1 MQNIPGAWPASPKSS
16 FSTPQRST
24 PDSND
29 DHIVDPVEQCSPI
42 QHEPD
47 QSITS
52 PDVNCRESR
61 SPLFP
66 SHMRKRNPLFP
77 PYMRPI
83 TPKRRRHHSNRESA
97 ERIANANETRKCLA
111 WFRLIASRPSGK
123 FKPPVTAAISQH
135 RDEES
140 RIEVEAIQTPTT
152 RDRDEEPR
160 IEVEAIQTPATRD
173 RDEEPR
179 IEVEAIQTPTTR
191 GRVISNL
198 ESQCD
203 RLKQRLSD
211 RDEQLDACKRELE
224 MTSAK
229 VQEKEDIIAGMK
241 EDKVALER
249 RIEKDKQALEEEVEA
264 HAKCKDKL
272 QVAAFRAEV
281 CEYFFDKRAAN
292 DEVICKYRQDVNAQF
307 LRANEAE
314 AKVRRLENVLNKAHS
329 ELEQGRDARE
339 EIETLQQQ
347 LDASV
352 ASSQKA
358 QYEIQKLQKALETSN
373 NNITNIYQQGHAYFE
388 SIKEEASQ
396 EIQKVV
402 ELGSQVE
409 ARANEAELA
418 NRGLQQEVQRVVEL
432 SSQMETRANQA
443 ELANR
448 GLQQEVQRVVELSSQ
463 METRANQAELANRG
477 LQHANA
483 EQATAIGALQLE
495 AQKWKALAEDCS
507 KRATAAEREL
517 EGKLEQK
524 TRQLEEHNTRATN
537 ADTKIADLERKVS
550 DLERQIFNLETDAT
564 QREEAARNP
573 SSNPEAD
580 IALTNQAERL
590 ERELEEATELLEEV
604 VGSSEMDPA
613 YRDALETLVYT
624 NQCFKA
630 IENEFEDNYAA
641 TVDGLNSI
649 LEDAIPNLDDLHLID
664 NTEKPILPRQLKE
677 AHGVRQRID
686 EILEDAQLL
695 GEVYLDAEET
705 AKIKEILSLPRT
717 LSGEDGEGATLIS
730 PTSPPQSRSP
740 SPSPPPP
747 ASQPTISSPAPLYNP
762 PRPQQPTSTTPLH
775 LPGLQLTAPT
785 ASPTTGAPPP
795 FNPLWATPQT
805 AAPTPQAPSALASL
819 GSSLL
824 PLLNDLPQPTTS
836 SSSDSDSD
844 SDVMPEAFEGQYDE
858 ESSDEEEAP
867 KVRVPPVG
875 QRQIRQPVSRRRKPN
890 YPKAADFM

>member
-52 PDVNCRESR
+52 PDVNRRESR

-97 ERIANANETRKCLA
+97 ERIANANENRKCLA

-140 RIEVEAIQTPTT
+140 RIEVEAIQNPTT

-160 IEVEAIQTPATRD
+160 IEVEAIQTPTTRD

-229 VQEKEDIIAGMK
+229 VQEKEDMIAGMK

-358 QYEIQKLQKALETSN
+358 QYEIQELQKALETSK

-418 NRGLQQEVQRVVEL
+418 NRGLQQEI
-432 SSQMETRANQA
+432 
-443 ELANR
+443 
-448 GLQQEVQRVVELSSQ
+448 QRVVELSSQ

-495 AQKWKALAEDCS
+495 AQKWKTLAEDRS

-524 TRQLEEHNTRATN
+524 TLELEEHNTRATN
-537 ADTKIADLERKVS
+537 ADTKVADLERKVS
-550 DLERQIFNLETDAT
+550 DLERQIFNLETDVT
-564 QREEAARNP
+564 QREEAAGNP

-580 IALTNQAERL
+580 IALTKQAERL

-664 NTEKPILPRQLKE
+664 DTEKPILPRQLKE

-730 PTSPPQSRSP
+730 PTSPPQSPSPSP

-775 LPGLQLTAPT
+775 LPGLHLTHPT

-795 FNPLWATPQT
+795 FNPLWATPQP
-805 AAPTPQAPSALASL
+805 AAASPQAPSALASL

-824 PLLNDLPQPTTS
+824 PLLNDFPQPTTTS
-836 SSSDSDSD
+836 PSDSDSD
-844 SDVMPEAFEGQYDE
+844 SDVMREAFEGQYDE

-867 KVRVPPVG
+867 KVRVPPIG